1 MINAAL
7 DFGAIPEVSFTALRP
22 RLRHAL
28 EQLSRKWTIGRLD
41 LTIGK
46 AARIRVQGTCPG
58 PSAVLHLHQPAL
70 LRRLAFEG
78 AIGFADAYVAGHWDS
93 PDLSGLLE
101 AITRNFAGT
110 SFAHGTT
117 ALQLW
122 GMLQHWRHRNSPSR
136 ARRNIH
142 AHYDLGNDFYSRWL
156 DSSMTYSAALFESP
170 YTSLAAAQRHKY
182 VALAERIRLLDG
194 HHVLD
199 IGCGWGGFAA
209 FAAGEVGARVTAVTL
224 SRAQRDFVAERMQR
238 AGLNDKVDVVLMDY
252 RDITGHY
259 DRVVSIEMIEAVG
272 EGYWPIYFRKLAE
285 VLTPGGVA
293 GIQSIT
299 IDNARFAQYRKRPDF
314 IQRYIF
320 PGGMLPCEK
329 RLAEEAATAGLAWN
343 SIFRFGDHYARTLQ
357 IWAENFATAWNDI
370 AKLGFDERFRRLW
383 SYYLAYC
390 EAGFRSGQ
398 VDVIQLALQKI

>member
-1 MINAAL
+1 MMNAAL
-7 DFGAIPEVSFTALRP
+7 DFGTIPEVSFADLRP
-22 RLRHAL
+22 RLRHVV
-28 EQLSRKWTIGRLD
+28 EQLSRKWTTGRLD
-41 LTIGK
+41 LTIGN
-46 AARIRVQGTCPG
+46 AARIRVQGTHPG

-78 AIGFADAYVAGHWDS
+78 ALGFADAYIAGQWDS

-101 AITRNFAGT
+101 AITCNFAG
-110 SFAHGTT
+110 SKFAHGAA
-117 ALQLW
+117 ALRLW
-122 GMLQHWRHRNSPSR
+122 GMFQHWRHRNSPSG
-136 ARRNIH
+136 ARRNIQ

-156 DSSMTYSAALFESP
+156 DSSMTYSAAIFESP

-194 HHVLD
+194 HHVLE

-224 SRAQRDFVAERMQR
+224 SRAQYDFVAERMQR

-252 RDITGHY
+252 RDITGRY

-272 EGYWPIYFRKLAE
+272 ERYWPVYFRKLAE

-293 GIQSIT
+293 GLQSIT

-343 SIFRFGDHYARTLQ
+343 SIFRFGEHYARTLE
-357 IWAENFATAWNDI
+357 IWAENFAAAWNDI
-370 AKLGFDERFRRLW
+370 AKLGFDDRFRRLW

-398 VDVIQLALQKI
+398 IDVIQLALQKI